1 MNIQIKPI
9 HQLITLLF
17 CCLFLCSCAQQKK
30 IIKQVYAFYNEKVP
44 GIIQT
49 DENGN
54 PLPVKID
61 TVIVVY
67 IETTSKV
74 IFWDSAWNNT
84 KQFKIISQII
94 ETKSYEAGF
103 KKGTTEK
110 VVIAVDPEHFLYQ
123 LYLQP
128 ININLRLKPVTAEI
142 NELILKGTY
151 KTKTILQKT
160 GKLIELEENPSV

>member
-1 MNIQIKPI
+1 MIKQSKSI
-9 HQLITLLF
+9 HQLVTLLF
-17 CCLFLCSCAQQKK
+17 CCLFIYSCAQQKK
-30 IIKQVYAFYNEKVP
+30 MIKQVHAFYSEKVP

-49 DENGN
+49 DENGS

-74 IFWDSAWNNT
+74 IIWDSAWNDT
-84 KQFKIISQII
+84 KHFKIIPQLI
-94 ETKSYEAGF
+94 ETNSYEAGY

-110 VVIAVDPEHFLYQ
+110 VMITVEPKHFLYQ

-128 ININLRLKPVTAEI
+128 INNNQPAKPDPFEI
-142 NELILKGTY
+142 NELKIKGRY
-151 KTKTILQKT
+151 KNKTILQKT
-160 GKLIELEENPSV
+160 GKLIELEGNPSV